1 MQLRGPRSEFDLF
14 ARPVHTTMTS
24 GTDREFASSGK
35 SLDIY
40 KRASTARVLDLGFWG
55 LTLSLAIGG
64 AAVLVW
70 IILQTAIAGWPAM
83 QLFGLRFLVTSS
95 WNPVTNTYGVL
106 PQIYGTLVTTIIAL
120 IVAVPVGI
128 GTAVFLTEDFVP
140 KFIRTPIP
148 YRLCH

>member
-64 AAVLVW
+64 AAVLVG
-70 IILQTAIAGWPAM
+70 LFYKRRSQAGRPCSY
-83 QLFGLRFLVTSS
+83 LDCVS
-95 WNPVTNTYGVL
+95 WLPV
-106 PQIYGTLVTTIIAL
+106 
-120 IVAVPVGI
+120 VGI
-128 GTAVFLTEDFVP
+128 P
-140 KFIRTPIP
+140 
-148 YRLCH
+148 